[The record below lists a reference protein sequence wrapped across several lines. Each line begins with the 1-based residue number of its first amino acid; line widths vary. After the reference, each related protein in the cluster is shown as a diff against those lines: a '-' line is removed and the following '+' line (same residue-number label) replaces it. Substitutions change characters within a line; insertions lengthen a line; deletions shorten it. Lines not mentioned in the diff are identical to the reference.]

1 MVYIASPDGFDVA
14 SNIIAN
20 SLREERFNT
29 LKSARRL
36 ESCDLHQAGI
46 RGCSPSLRR
55 LWGLVRQGLDL
66 VRPKVL

>member
-1 MVYIASPDGFDVA
+1 MPQTDLDFAISSIAMVYIASPDGFDVA

-36 ESCDLHQAGI
+36 ESCDLHQAEAE
-46 RGCSPSLRR
+46 
-55 LWGLVRQGLDL
+55 V
-66 VRPKVL
+66 